1 MLTNEDGNVEITIT
15 FTPEEILRAIG
26 VKVTDKNL
34 DKLGELLDVEDMDDT
49 VTSRAYTYL
58 EQTLDTDEFE
68 D

>member
-1 MLTNEDGNVEITIT
+1 MLTNEDGNVEINIV

-26 VKVTDKNL
+26 VKVTSANL
-34 DKLGELLDVEDMDDT
+34 DKLDELLNVEDMDDT